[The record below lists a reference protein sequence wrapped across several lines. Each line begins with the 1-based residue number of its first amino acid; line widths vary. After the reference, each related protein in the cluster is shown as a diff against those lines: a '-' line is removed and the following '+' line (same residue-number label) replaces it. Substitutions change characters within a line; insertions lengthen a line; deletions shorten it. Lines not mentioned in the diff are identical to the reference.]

1 MYTTTTKHIGRRTF
15 SLAALGALALSAC
28 GSGERADFEETG
40 GSGASDGGG
49 SAASDD
55 GGATASDDGGA
66 TAADADL
73 PRLEAGFTVE
83 EFTKDVTV
91 ASTLQPKNSTVIT
104 PTGVLSIDGLQE
116 IATVSAESVGLEAEK
131 GEDGEA
137 LDLAP
142 ADGEVLRAIELSF
155 APSSGDEAALDEAA
169 PLTDISIS
177 VGGSQTHLAE
187 IDGEYS
193 NRILISV
200 PKDGSA
206 FLVVSSEGHDQ
217 MVDLLT
223 GERQADEVAAAY
235 YRSDRLQEPHHTF
248 PLPVDPFPVLYS
260 DEADSEVTTTTAF
273 QAATLGLTAWT
284 ETTGWADPGSAWLVM
299 EWSAAITLNT
309 EIPGLVRA
317 TDYSAT
323 ASVTVDG
330 ETTTD
335 EIHEDKLN
343 LNSSNSEERTLVVAV
358 PVDVSSATVSVSGGF
373 SLEID
378 PGVYE
383 IDGPLDRTFES
394 EDLTVD
400 FPGTDSTPSAAPSD
414 GGGS

>member
-1 MYTTTTKHIGRRTF
+1 MKGNLMYNTTTQHIGRRTF

-28 GSGERADFEETG
+28 GSGQRADFEETG
-40 GSGASDGGG
+40 GSDASDGGG
-49 SAASDD
+49 SAGSDA
-55 GGATASDDGGA
+55 GGATAPDA
-66 TAADADL
+66 TADL

-104 PTGVLSIDGLQE
+104 PTGVLSIDRLQE
-116 IATVSAESVGLEAEK
+116 IATVSAESVGLEAEM

-142 ADGEVLRAIELSF
+142 ADGEVLRAVELSF
-155 APSSGDEAALDEAA
+155 TPFNGGEAALDEAS

-177 VGGSQTHLAE
+177 MGGSQTHLAE

-193 NRILISV
+193 TRNLISV

-206 FLVVSSEGHDQ
+206 SLVVSSEGHDQ

-235 YRSDRLQEPHHTF
+235 YRSDRVQEPHHTF
-248 PLPVDPFPVLYS
+248 PLSVDPFPVLYS
-260 DEADSEVTTTTAF
+260 DDADSEVTTTTSF

-299 EWSAAITLNT
+299 EWSSAITIST

-317 TDYSAT
+317 TDYSAA

-343 LNSSNSEERTLVVAV
+343 LNSSNKSGERTLVVAV
-358 PVDVSSATVSVSGGF
+358 PVDVSSATVSMSGGF
-373 SLEID
+373 SLQID

-383 IDGPLDRTFES
+383 IEGSLDRTFES

-400 FPGTDSTPSAAPSD
+400 FPGTGSTPSAAPSD